1 MLSPGGYPPLQ
12 GVTLVTGNARLSR
25 QIRHEFDL
33 GKKGQGEKCWD
44 SPDILPRET
53 WLRRCW
59 DDCVYSAP
67 VSAPVLLAAPQELF
81 LWERAIE
88 GSGASESLLDAP
100 TTAATAAAAW
110 NLLHS
115 WELPRS
121 ASLFAGLPDTESFFG
136 WMNAVEAKLRDNHWL
151 TSSQIPRALTELIQ
165 AGALRIAEKI
175 YYAGFDEIA
184 PSDQHLFDAIRQSGG
199 IISEVPAV
207 ASFPES
213 QHFRVAFENTSDEIL
228 QAAAWA
234 RRQLQARR
242 DGRFGVVVR
251 GLGPLRDMVERIF
264 DEVLHPG
271 LDFAGPDAPRAFHIS
286 AGAPL
291 EDLPLVAA
299 ALLVLGLRRGMP
311 LADAG
316 TLLRSP
322 FLRLDPALGASIDTA
337 LRREGTASVSLDA
350 PVVRRHFEPL
360 ARAFQE
366 STRVQRPSQWSV
378 TFSQLLKR
386 AGWPGDRTL
395 SHAEHQALE
404 RWNELFSEFAQ
415 LDLVIQNMEYD
426 GALSRLR
433 RLAAEA
439 PFAPRDEGAPI
450 QIMDMLEASG
460 SRFDALWI
468 AGLHD
473 RAWPQPPQ
481 PNPFL
486 PLMPQRLAGAPKSS
500 VERELRYA
508 RRLTERLLRSAPEVV
523 CSYPAYLG
531 EEKLRISPLI
541 AHLPDL
547 DDVSISTE
555 TTAEVLCST
564 AVPLEERALEQ
575 APMLPLGAEQSGGMN
590 VLADQAA
597 CPFRAF
603 AVHRLGA
610 RGLDVPVVG
619 LSPVE
624 RGSIAHVALEVLW
637 RELKTQ
643 QALKDLLEEERSA
656 LIRRSVRAAMDRAL
670 KGHASAVLQRLQG
683 LEEDRLER
691 LLQQWLR
698 IETDRPPFEISDT
711 ETTTTAELG
720 GLKLHI
726 KADRVDRYADGRH
739 AILDYKT
746 SKNLSLSGWES
757 ERPDAPQLPLY
768 AAMSER
774 PISSVLFAKLVAGE
788 PALVGISESG
798 EQAGRQPKGPPL
810 AERIQ
815 EWRAVMEALA
825 TSFRQGHAAVDP
837 KKAKQTCQYCDLAPL
852 CRIGERSRGLIE
864 SEEELD
870 G

>member
-1 MLSPGGYPPLQ
+1 MLSSDRYPPLQ
-12 GVTLVTGNARLSR
+12 GVTLLTGNARLSR

-33 GKKGQGEKCWD
+33 GKKGQGEKVWD
-44 SPDILPRET
+44 SPDILPRDT

-59 DDCVYSAP
+59 DDCVYRAP
-67 VSAPVLLAAPQELF
+67 VDAPALLAASQELV

-88 GSGASESLLDAP
+88 ESGASENLLDAP
-100 TTAATAAAAW
+100 TTAATAATAW
-110 NLLHS
+110 DLMCS
-115 WELPRS
+115 WELPRI
-121 ASLFAGLPDTESFFG
+121 ASVFVGLADTEAFFG

-151 TSSQIPRALTELIQ
+151 TSSQIPRALTERIQ
-165 AGALRIAEKI
+165 AGALRITEKL

-184 PSDQHLFDAIRQSGG
+184 PSDQRLFDAIRESGG
-199 IISEVPAV
+199 IISELPTLV
-207 ASFPES
+207 SSSES
-213 QHFRVAFENTSDEIL
+213 QHFRVACENTSDEIL
-228 QAAAWA
+228 HAAAWA
-234 RRQLQARR
+234 RKQLQVRQG
-242 DGRFGVVVR
+242 GRFGIVVR
-251 GLGPLRDMVERIF
+251 GLGPLRAMVERIF

-271 LDFAGPDAPRAFHIS
+271 LDLAGPNAPRAFHIS

-291 EDLPLVAA
+291 KDLPLVAA
-299 ALLVLGLRRGMP
+299 ALLVLGLRRGIS

-322 FLRLDPALGASIDTA
+322 FLRLDPAVRASVDAA
-337 LRREGTASVSLDA
+337 LRREGSASVSVDA
-350 PVVRRHFEPL
+350 PVVRRHFDPL

-366 STRVQRPSQWSV
+366 SPDVRRPSQWSA

-386 AGWPGDRTL
+386 AGWPGDRIL

-404 RWNELFSEFAQ
+404 RWNELLSEFAQ
-415 LDLVIQNMEYD
+415 LDLVIQTMKYD

-433 RLAAEA
+433 RLAGER

-450 QIMDMLEASG
+450 QIMDVLEAAG
-460 SRFDALWI
+460 SPFDALWI

-486 PLMPQRLAGAPKSS
+486 PLMAQRLAGAPHSS

-523 CSYPAYLG
+523 CSYPAHWR
-531 EEKLRISPLI
+531 EERLRISPLI
-541 AHLPDL
+541 AHLPNL
-547 DDVSISTE
+547 DDVSFSTE
-555 TTAEVLCST
+555 TIAEVLCST
-564 AVPLEERALEQ
+564 AVPLEERELEQ
-575 APMLPLGAEQSGGMN
+575 APMLPLGTEQSGGMN
-590 VLADQAA
+590 VLSDQAA

-610 RGLDVPVVG
+610 QGLDVPVVG
-619 LSPVE
+619 LSPIE
-624 RGSIAHVALEVLW
+624 RGSIAHVALELLW
-637 RELKTQ
+637 KELKTQ
-643 QALKDLLEEERSA
+643 QALKDLLEEQRSA
-656 LIRRSVRAAMDRAL
+656 LIRRSVRGAMDRAL
-670 KGHASAVLQRLQG
+670 KGHASAVLQRLQV
-683 LEEDRLER
+683 LEEDRLEK

-698 IETDRPPFEISDT
+698 IEADRPPFDIADT
-711 ETTTTAELG
+711 ETTTNAELG

-815 EWRAVMEALA
+815 GWRAVMEALA
-825 TSFRQGHAAVDP
+825 TNFRQGHAAVDP
-837 KKAKQTCQYCDLAPL
+837 KKRKQTCQYCDLTPL
-852 CRIGERSRGLIE
+852 CRIGELSRGLVE
-864 SEEELD
+864 REEESD
-870 G
+870 E

>member
-1 MLSPGGYPPLQ
+1 MLSSDGYLPLGGA
-12 GVTLVTGNARLSR
+12 TLITGNARLSR
-25 QIRHEFDL
+25 QIRQEFDL
-33 GKKGQGEKCWD
+33 RQKDQGERLWE
-44 SPDILPRET
+44 SPDILPRDT

-59 DDCVYSAP
+59 DEYVYSDP
-67 VSAPVLLAAPQELF
+67 VNAPVLLDASQELF

-100 TTAATAAAAW
+100 TTAGTAAAAW
-110 NLLHS
+110 NLMYS
-115 WELPRS
+115 WELPRI
-121 ASLFAGLPDTESFFG
+121 ASLFVGLADTETFFE

-151 TSSQIPRALTELIQ
+151 TSSEIPRALTDRIQ
-165 AGALRIAEKI
+165 AGTLRIAGKI
-175 YYAGFDEIA
+175 YYAGFDEIT
-184 PSDQHLFDAIRQSGG
+184 PGDQRLFDAIRQSGG
-199 IISEVPAV
+199 IISELPPV

-213 QHFRVAFENTSDEIL
+213 RHFRVPFENTSDEIL
-228 QAAAWA
+228 HAAAWA

-242 DGRFGVVVR
+242 DGRLGVVVR
-251 GLGPLRDMVERIF
+251 GLGPLRAMVERIF

-271 LDFAGPDAPRAFHIS
+271 LDFAGRDAPHAFHIS

-291 EDLPLVAA
+291 KDLPLVAA
-299 ALLVLGLRRGMP
+299 ALLVLGLRRGMS

-322 FLRLDPALGASIDTA
+322 FLRLDPAVGASVDKA
-337 LRREGTASVSLDA
+337 LRREGAASVSLDA
-350 PVVRRHFEPL
+350 PVVRCHFEPL

-366 STRVQRPSQWSV
+366 SPSIQRPSQWSA
-378 TFSQLLKR
+378 TFSRLLKH

-395 SHAEHQALE
+395 SHTEYQTLE
-404 RWNELFSEFAQ
+404 RWNELLSEFAQ

-426 GALSRLR
+426 EALSRLR
-433 RLAAEA
+433 RLTAER

-486 PLMPQRLAGAPKSS
+486 PLMPQRLAGAPQSS

-547 DDVSISTE
+547 DDVSISAE

-575 APMLPLGAEQSGGMN
+575 APMLPLGAEQSGGMS

-619 LSPVE
+619 LSPAE

-656 LIRRSVRAAMDRAL
+656 LIRRSIRAAMDRAL
-670 KGHASAVLQRLQG
+670 KGHASAVLQRLLG
-683 LEEDRLER
+683 LEENRLER
-691 LLQQWLR
+691 LLQQWLT
-698 IETDRPPFEISDT
+698 IEADRPPFEISDT

-720 GLKLHI
+720 GLKLRI

-768 AAMSER
+768 VAMSER

-810 AERIQ
+810 TERIHG
-815 EWRAVMEALA
+815 WRGVMETLA

-837 KKAKQTCQYCDLAPL
+837 KKAKQTCQYCDLTPL
-852 CRIGERSRGLIE
+852 CRIGELSRGLIE

>member
-1 MLSPGGYPPLQ
+1 MFSSDGYLPLQ
-12 GVTLVTGNARLSR
+12 GATLVTGNARLSR
-25 QIRHEFDL
+25 QMRHEFDL
-33 GKKGQGEKCWD
+33 KQRGDGERIWE
-44 SPDILPRET
+44 SPEILPRDA

-59 DDCVYSAP
+59 EECVYSDPVNAP
-67 VSAPVLLAAPQELF
+67 
-81 LWERAIE
+81 I
-88 GSGASESLLDAP
+88 LLDASQELVLWEHAIEESGGLEPLLDTP
-100 TTAATAAAAW
+100 TTAVTAAAAW
-110 NLLHS
+110 SLLHS
-115 WELPRS
+115 WQLPCLDS
-121 ASLFAGLPDTESFFG
+121 SFAGLADTEAF
-136 WMNAVEAKLRDNHWL
+136 L
-151 TSSQIPRALTELIQ
+151 TRVLEITE
-165 AGALRIAEKI
+165 RI

-184 PSDQHLFDAIRQSGG
+184 PSDQRLFDAIRHSGG
-199 IISEVPAV
+199 TISELPI
-207 ASFPES
+207 FPPFRES
-213 QHFRVAFENTSDEIL
+213 RQFRVAFENSSDEIL
-228 QAAAWA
+228 HAAAWA
-234 RRQLQARR
+234 RSELQAKPG
-242 DGRFGVVVR
+242 GRFGVVVR
-251 GLGPLRDMVERIF
+251 GLGPVRVMVDRIF

-271 LDFAGPDAPRAFHIS
+271 LDFTGSDEPRAFHIS
-286 AGAPL
+286 AGVPL
-291 EDLPLVAA
+291 KDLPLVAA

-322 FLRLDPALGASIDTA
+322 FLRLDPALGASVDTA
-337 LRREGTASVSLDA
+337 LRREGTANVSLDA

-360 ARAFQE
+360 ARAVQE
-366 STRVQRPSQWSV
+366 SPGVQRPSQWSV

-386 AGWPGDRTL
+386 AGWPGDRIL
-395 SHAEHQALE
+395 SHAEYQALG
-404 RWNELFSEFAQ
+404 RWNELLAEFAQ

-433 RLAAEA
+433 RLAAER

-450 QIMDMLEASG
+450 QIMDVLEAAG
-460 SRFDALWI
+460 SSFDALWI

-486 PLMPQRLAGAPKSS
+486 PMVPQRLADAPQSS
-500 VERELRYA
+500 AERELRYA
-508 RRLTERLLRSAPEVV
+508 RRVTERLLRSAPEVV
-523 CSYPAYLG
+523 CSHPAYLR

-541 AHLPDL
+541 ADLPEL

-555 TTAEVLCST
+555 TTAEVLFST
-564 AVPLEERALEQ
+564 AVPLEERVLEQ
-575 APMLPLGAEQSGGMN
+575 PPMLPLGAEQSGGMN

-610 RGLDVPVVG
+610 RGLDVPVIG

-624 RGSIAHVALEVLW
+624 RGTILHVALEVLW

-643 QALKDLLEEERSA
+643 QALKDLLEEERSV
-656 LIRRSVRAAMDRAL
+656 LIRRSVRAAMDRSL
-670 KGHASAVLQRLQG
+670 KGRASGMLQRLHV

-698 IETDRPPFEISDT
+698 IEATRPPFEISDT

-739 AILDYKT
+739 AVLDYKT

-788 PALVGISESG
+788 PDLVGISESG

-810 AERIQ
+810 TERIQ
-815 EWRAVMEALA
+815 GWRAVMEALA

-852 CRIGERSRGLIE
+852 CRIGELSRGLIE
-864 SEEELD
+864 NEVELD